1 MRVLKLSHKVNVWT
15 FAHLTLQEYMAAVY
29 LSNKKWV
36 VQCVM
41 IRFIVSS
48 EEVFAMYKMVVRFL
62 CGVVR

>member
-1 MRVLKLSHKVNVWT
+1 
-15 FAHLTLQEYMAAVY
+15 MAAVY

-62 CGVVR
+62 CGLLSDRVACLIPIICRNLIPDTMSMQ